1 MVEVVGSP
9 YPVDDLPPLNG
20 LLPAV
25 QMQWETRLAV
35 TTLLFYEY
43 FLTLDQEIEYI
54 WKHRW
59 KPSTALYLFVRYFG
73 TLYNLTATVLMLIRR
88 SNAVSQFLFGA
99 EAWAGFILWW
109 AVQDTFAEHI
119 VVTGLYYYEADVCAG
134 MTTPTY
140 AYNWAPCIAFE
151 AILTVL
157 ALWAGIKRSRQR
169 SYPRSAR
176 FNGPQL
182 VDVLIQ
188 GNVIYFLCP
197 LVLFV
202 LFMKHNPS
210 LEVQWLIDTIL
221 LRAPVTIMVGC
232 RLVLS
237 IRQTASTPDLDLV
250 STWMAAVSG
259 GTTAHTSHGL

>member
-1 MVEVVGSP
+1 MVG
-9 YPVDDLPPLNG
+9 
-20 LLPAV
+20 
-25 QMQWETRLAV
+25 
-35 TTLLFYEY
+35 
-43 FLTLDQEIEYI
+43 
-54 WKHRW
+54 
-59 KPSTALYLFVRYFG
+59 
-73 TLYNLTATVLMLIRR
+73 
-88 SNAVSQFLFGA
+88 QFLFGA

-109 AVQDTFAEHI
+109 AVQVILQMRLYALYHCSKKLLAFIVAEVAIMLWTLIGTSLLRGDTFAEHI